1 MRKFKSILLL
11 SALIAAGCASGPT
24 VRVDQD
30 PAANLSDYKTF
41 AFYDQ
46 VATDRARYSS
56 IMSTRLKQAT
66 RKQLERLGYVYD
78 ESAPQLRVNF
88 FLKVTDQQEIRAA
101 AGPGGFYH
109 YRAGSYRVWSSYPY
123 DIDTVDYKAGT
134 LSIDLVDA
142 KSDSLVWQGLAEG
155 KVPRQAIENPDAAV
169 DSVVGEIF
177 RKFPSAPTA

>member
-1 MRKFKSILLL
+1 MRKFKSIFLL

-24 VRVDQD
+24 IRVDKD
-30 PAANLSDYKTF
+30 PTANLADYKTF

-56 IMSTRLKQAT
+56 IMSARLRQAT
-66 RKQLERLGYVYD
+66 REQLERLGYVYD

-88 FLKVTDQQEIRAA
+88 FLKITDKQEI
-101 AGPGGFYH
+101 
-109 YRAGSYRVWSSYPY
+109 RAGSYRVWSSYPY

-142 KSDSLVWQGLAEG
+142 KSNSLVWQGLAEG
-155 KVPRQAIENPDAAV
+155 KVPRKALANPDAAV

-177 RKFPSAPTA
+177 RKFPGARTA

>member
-1 MRKFKSILLL
+1 MRKFKSIVVL

-24 VRVDQD
+24 VRVDKD

-46 VATDRARYSS
+46 VSTDRARYSS
-56 IMSTRLKQAT
+56 IMSARLKQAT
-66 RKQLERLGYVYD
+66 RTQLERLGYVYD
-78 ESAPQLRVNF
+78 ENSPQLRVNF
-88 FLKVTDQQEIRAA
+88 FLNITNKQEIRAT

-123 DIDTVDYKAGT
+123 DVDTIQYKAGT

-155 KVPRQAIENPDAAV
+155 KVPRKAIENPDAAV
-169 DSVVGEIF
+169 DSVVADIF
-177 RKFPSAPTA
+177 RKFPNTPTA